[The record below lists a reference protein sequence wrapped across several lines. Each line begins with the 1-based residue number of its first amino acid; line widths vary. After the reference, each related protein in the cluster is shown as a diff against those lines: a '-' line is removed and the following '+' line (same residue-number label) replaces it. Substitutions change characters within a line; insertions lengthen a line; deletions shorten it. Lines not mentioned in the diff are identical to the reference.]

1 MPFVYTEECMEKKII
16 SQNPGRIVYASSKE
30 TECFHYFTDIISCP
44 ISGKEMELP
53 GKGVINHRV
62 SGFFFSKLQQLNI
75 PTHFIRMLNMRQSL
89 MHSTLPLDFYVR
101 VICMPSSILAKEFDV
116 APDHVFSRPIIEY
129 VHINSG
135 RLLNET
141 HLMAFSIL
149 EMQDLDELHNI
160 ILRIVDSIKGICI
173 GMRFQLM
180 ELKLQLGCGFNYS
193 SDTPFLLCG
202 DFSPESF
209 SVLDLDSSMI
219 LGGENIT
226 NAVYPP
232 NLHYRSIAAR
242 LGIGLEGPSR
252 SQVLPFQIKESAH
265 ECL

>member
-1 MPFVYTEECMEKKII
+1 MEKKII
-16 SQNPGRIVYASSKE
+16 SQNPGRIVYAASKE
-30 TECFHYFTDIISCP
+30 TECFHYFTDIIACP
-44 ISGKEMELP
+44 ISGKELELP

-62 SGFFFSKLQQLNI
+62 SGFFFSKFQQLNI

-89 MHSTLPLDFYVR
+89 MHFTLPLDFCVR
-101 VICMPSSILAKEFDV
+101 VVCMASSIWAKDFNV
-116 APDHVFSRPIIEY
+116 APHSVFSRPIIEY
-129 VHINSG
+129 VHLGSG

-141 HLMAFSIL
+141 HLSAFSML
-149 EMQDLDELHNI
+149 EMQDLDELHNT
-160 ILRIVDSIKGICI
+160 ILRIVDSVKGICI
-173 GMRFQLM
+173 AMRFQLM
-180 ELKLQLGCGFNYS
+180 EIKLQLGCGFNYS

-209 SVLDLDSSMI
+209 SVLDLDTNMV

-232 NLHYRSIAAR
+232 NLHYRTIAAR

-252 SQVLPFQIKESAH
+252 SQVLPFQIKESSQDY
-265 ECL
+265 L

>member
-1 MPFVYTEECMEKKII
+1 MEKKII
-16 SQNPGRIVYASSKE
+16 SQNPGRIVYATSKE
-30 TECFHYFTDIISCP
+30 TECFHYFTDIIACP
-44 ISGKEMELP
+44 ISGKEIELP

-89 MHSTLPLDFYVR
+89 MHTTLPLAFDVR
-101 VICMPSSILAKEFDV
+101 VICSASSVVAKEFNV
-116 APDHVFSRPIIEY
+116 QANYVFPRPIIEY
-129 VHINSG
+129 IHIGTG

-141 HLMAFSIL
+141 HLMAFSML
-149 EMQDLDELHNI
+149 EMQDFDELHNTV
-160 ILRIVDSIKGICI
+160 LRVVDSMKGMCI

-180 ELKLQLGCGFNYS
+180 ELKLQLGCGLNYNTDS
-193 SDTPFLLCG
+193 PFLLCG

-209 SVLDLDSSMI
+209 SVLDLETNII

-232 NLHYRSIAAR
+232 NLHYRNIAAR
-242 LGIGLEGPSR
+242 LGIGLGGPSR
-252 SQVLPFQIKESAH
+252 SQVLSFQIKEGVH
-265 ECL
+265 ECLS